1 MNVARK
7 STTKLPQNW
16 QRVQKLQPKED
27 EADSGVASADS
38 ADSFQDAL
46 YNLKA
51 LSGGSD
57 IAESDRSELKELQT
71 NSTGAKKE
79 DGNKNMAV
87 LPPKSNGDE
96 KDILDQIDDIMNEK
110 ETTSDQKIV
119 GNGVLH
125 SNTKDVMK
133 SDQGSDEDDDVLIIN
148 EDEPVETKK
157 ECKEAL
163 LKKDATD
170 SKNKSVPGTS
180 TKNPLRIGEKVRST
194 VHSIMSKL
202 VQSNPDV
209 NSLLSKTKV
218 EDSVDSGGS
227 GAASPVSVRSDK
239 GNLFDNFDI
248 SDRDSKS
255 PRIAGTDTKPSQ
267 LTSTTNT
274 GKVLMRLV
282 MLSNGF

>member
-38 ADSFQDAL
+38 TDSFQDAL
-46 YNLKA
+46 FNLKA
-51 LSGGSD
+51 LNGGSD
-57 IAESDRSELKELQT
+57 IAESDRSELKELQASCT
-71 NSTGAKKE
+71 AGKKE
-79 DGNKNMAV
+79 DGNKNVAV
-87 LPPKSNGDE
+87 LPSKSNGEE
-96 KDILDQIDDIMNEK
+96 KDILDQIDDIVNEK
-110 ETTSDQKIV
+110 KTTSGKKAV
-119 GNGVLH
+119 SNGLLHGN
-125 SNTKDVMK
+125 NKDLMK
-133 SDQGSDEDDDVLIIN
+133 PDLDSDEDDDVLIIN
-148 EDEPVETKK
+148 EDDPVETRK
-157 ECKEAL
+157 ECKETSQQ
-163 LKKDATD
+163 KDAADTK
-170 SKNKSVPGTS
+170 SKTLPGTS

-218 EDSVDSGGS
+218 EDSLDSGGGS
-227 GAASPVSVRSDK
+227 GAASPLSVRNDK

-255 PRIAGTDTKPSQ
+255 PRVTGGDCKPSQ
-267 LTSTTNT
+267 HTSASDT
-274 GKVLMRLV
+274 GKILFLF
-282 MLSNGF
+282 LF